1 MMIPATQNNINIAKQ
16 ALLNGDPIIYPTDT
30 LYSFGA
36 IATDSK
42 AINKIN
48 AIKKRISP
56 LSIIVGNS
64 DEINIYGNLKRKY
77 IDIVNNIL
85 PGKYTILL
93 KAKKHKLSRLIQ
105 NDSDLIGI
113 RLPKHYFSLKLVNS
127 LLTPIITTSVNIH
140 GQTPLINLDD
150 IKKAF
155 PEIKIFYDKRT
166 LDSKGSTILDLSGDS
181 ISVIRKGDA
190 KIVK

>member
-1 MMIPATQNNINIAKQ
+1 MMIPATQDNINIAKQ

-56 LSIIVGNS
+56 LSIIVGNN
-64 DEINIYGNLKRKY
+64 DEINVYGNLKRKY
-77 IDIVNNIL
+77 IDIVNDIL

-113 RLPKHYFSLKLVNS
+113 RLPKHHFSLKLVNS
-127 LLTPIITTSVNIH
+127 LLTPIITTSVNVH
-140 GQTPLINLDD
+140 GKKPLINLDD

-155 PEIKIFYDKRT
+155 PKIKIFYDKKT
-166 LDSKGSTILDLSGDS
+166 LNSKGSTILDLSGDS
-181 ISVIRKGDA
+181 INVIRKGDA